1 MSQRGIGDIAED
13 TAQAIKVVE
22 EVREASSQLNPL
34 ERLVLIGHNLMA
46 QSACPDL
53 DSLVEGH
60 EAVAIA
66 IE

>member
-34 ERLVLIGHNLMA
+34 ERLVLIGHNSMA

-53 DSLVEGH
+53 DSLVEVH